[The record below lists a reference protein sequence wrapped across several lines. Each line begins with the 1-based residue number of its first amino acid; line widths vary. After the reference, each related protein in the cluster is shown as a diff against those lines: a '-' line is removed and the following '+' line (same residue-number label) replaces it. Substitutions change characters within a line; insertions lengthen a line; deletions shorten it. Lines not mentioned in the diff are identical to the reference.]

1 MEPEMSEQD
10 PTNEGIKPDTQ
21 ASSRDSW
28 SLINSNIVIW
38 FLGSVVLGSITGMY
52 SCAEKRRDEAQKAH
66 AEAMA
71 RVERQANEASA
82 KAARRET
89 LDFEI
94 EGRLFQF
101 LDEMEFLV
109 EPLGR
114 PTRRRDDLSIYWRKL
129 LRRSP
134 RNGGYNAMYS
144 QYQDRSFVTLVTE
157 LATLVDDQK
166 DAAALKHVV
175 GSRSVSSRLAIFMKH
190 GNDFSMMRCSGVGGE
205 TGLTLIVQQM
215 LRFADGP
222 RGAG

>member
-1 MEPEMSEQD
+1 MSEQD

-166 DAAALKHVV
+166 DAAALKHVGRVAV
-175 GSRSVSSRLAIFMKH
+175 GFKPA
-190 GNDFSMMRCSGVGGE
+190 GDFYE
-205 TGLTLIVQQM
+205 TWQRFFDDAV
-215 LRFADGP
+215 LRRW
-222 RGAG
+222 RGDWPYLDCPANAPFC